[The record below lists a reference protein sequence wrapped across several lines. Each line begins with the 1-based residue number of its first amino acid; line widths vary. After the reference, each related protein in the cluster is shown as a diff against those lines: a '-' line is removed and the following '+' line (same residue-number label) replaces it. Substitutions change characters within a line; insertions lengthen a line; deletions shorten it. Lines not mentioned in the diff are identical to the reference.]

1 MLVKKEDT
9 LVFNMRIPRDLHD
22 EVDEVRA
29 AAKSIN
35 AAYDPSAILVKALRK
50 DLAVT
55 RKQIEA
61 EKANRA
67 KIKAD

>member
-22 EVDEVRA
+22 EVDAVRA

-35 AAYDPSAILVKALRK
+35 ATYDPGPNLAKALRK
-50 DLAVT
+50 DLAAT

-61 EKANRA
+61 EKAARA
-67 KIKAD
+67 NVKAE